1 MSQVAV
7 ILADGLEEVEAVT
20 PIDFLRRAGIDV
32 ITVALSG
39 DSAKGSHGIEI
50 KADRSMADF
59 PVSADAVV
67 IPGGLPGSS
76 NIAEDSAA
84 VEHIRSFFQQGRLV
98 AAICAA
104 PALVLG
110 GAGLLEGRRYTCYPG
125 FEAKAGD
132 GGLYSNSGVVVDE
145 NLITANGV
153 GSAACFAAEIIA
165 VLEGRAKAD
174 EIMKATLQRD
184 F

>member
-32 ITVALSG
+32 VTVALEG
-39 DSAKGSHGIEI
+39 DSVKGSHGIEI
-50 KADRSMADF
+50 KADCPMADF
-59 PVSADAVV
+59 PAGADAIVV
-67 IPGGLPGSS
+67 PGGMPGSS
-76 NIAEDSAA
+76 HIAEDSQAMA
-84 VEHIRSFFQQGRLV
+84 HIKSFYEQGRLV

-110 GAGLLEGRRYTCYPG
+110 KAGVLEGKRFTCYPG

-132 GGLYSNSGVVVDE
+132 GGRYSNSGVVVDE
-145 NLITANGV
+145 NIITANGV

-165 VLEGRAKAD
+165 VLAGREKAD

-184 F
+184 Y

>member
-7 ILADGLEEVEAVT
+7 ILADGLEEVEAIT
-20 PIDFLRRAGIDV
+20 PVDFLRRAGIEV
-32 ITVALSG
+32 VTVALSG
-39 DSAKGSHGIEI
+39 DSVTGSHGIEI
-50 KADRSMADF
+50 KADCPMKEF
-59 PVSADAVV
+59 PESADAVI
-67 IPGGLPGSS
+67 IPGGMPGSS
-76 NIAEDSAA
+76 NIAADSTAMK
-84 VEHIRSFFQQGRLV
+84 HILSFHKQGRLV

-110 GAGLLEGRRYTCYPG
+110 ANGLLDGKRFTCYPG
-125 FEAKAGD
+125 MESKAGE

-145 NLITANGV
+145 NIITANGV

-165 VLEGRAKAD
+165 VLENRAKAD